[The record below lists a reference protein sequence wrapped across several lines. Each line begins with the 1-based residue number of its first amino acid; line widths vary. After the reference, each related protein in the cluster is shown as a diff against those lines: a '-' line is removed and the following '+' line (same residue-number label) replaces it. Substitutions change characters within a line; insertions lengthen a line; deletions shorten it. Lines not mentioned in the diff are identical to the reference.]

1 MELKLQSSQGQIIKL
16 SFQQLETLML
26 QACQEKNIPAQ
37 TGHEVLNK
45 ISKYLEI
52 FLLNPGNVLS
62 NDQFISL
69 ITNIC
74 NENNQ
79 PELGETLSKFLNQNN
94 TQEIKTEFSFNKV
107 QQEKL
112 KKLYLPP
119 AETGQSFADLVHKIA
134 YQNNDTENAEK
145 LIKLFDQ
152 SIFFPD
158 HYTHKILLKDDLDAI
173 FEGLK
178 TTARNFQN
186 HISTCID
193 FSKLRPKLSLIRSIK
208 NFSSGPISFIKI
220 YAATIETLR
229 QSISS
234 EFTPH
239 HTFILNIH
247 HPDILEYLIFI
258 KNFQKNSLNAHCH
271 FKIEI
276 TSSFLEALSKEEN
289 FELISPENSQIINL
303 LSAKHTFDLI
313 ISTIQEN
320 PQLEI
325 TRAINSNSDNELTIS
340 GLFNLAPYGTAKDSL
355 EKISIDLKIVEK
367 YLFNQQKAA
376 KTNNKKNLRIRLNF
390 TGWHDF
396 LIGQEIPYAS
406 IQALEM
412 AQQLVSQINNSL
424 GPETEKGVSL
434 ASPLL
439 AILEQSHGLETY
451 QSLSY
456 SRTSIEGAENIQL
469 IEPLQASLNNSNLN
483 WAELTK
489 IIFEQNSLKE
499 IYQIPVPIKNIF
511 TLGQEIPAD
520 FHFSLQK
527 IFETGFGNNV
537 EKMIF
542 LERHFDLEEA
552 KKIFQEQLLNNLL
565 NLGYSQFQPIS
576 RESLSE
582 NQYSDKNYLHS
593 LHNQNRRRHRE
604 IQPPL
609 FQLKKTEEIKLP
621 PINSSQK

>member
-1 MELKLQSSQGQIIKL
+1 MELKLQTSQGHIIKL
-16 SFQQLETLML
+16 SFKQLEQLML
-26 QACQEKNIPAQ
+26 QTCQEKNIPSQ
-37 TGHEVLNK
+37 TGQEVLSK
-45 ISKYLEI
+45 IGKYLEI
-52 FLLNPGNVLS
+52 FLLNPGNILS
-62 NDQFISL
+62 IDQFISL
-69 ITNIC
+69 IINIC
-74 NENNQ
+74 NENDQ
-79 PELGETLSKFLNQNN
+79 AELGQTLGKVLNQNN
-94 TQEIKTEFSFNKV
+94 LSELKTEFSFNKI

-119 AETGQSFADLVHKIA
+119 AETGISFTDLVNKISN
-134 YQNNDTENAEK
+134 QNNDPTNAAK
-145 LIKLFDQ
+145 LVKLFDQ

-158 HYTHKILLKDDLDAI
+158 HHSQKISLKDDLDAI

-193 FSKLRPKLSLIRSIK
+193 FSKLRPKLSLIKSIK

-276 TSSFLEALSKEEN
+276 TPNFLEALSKEEN
-289 FELISPENSQIINL
+289 FELISPENNQIINL

-325 TRAINSNSDNELTIS
+325 TRANGDSDNELTLN
-340 GLFNLAPYGTAKDSL
+340 GLFNLASYGKTVNPF
-355 EKISIDLKIVEK
+355 EKLSTDLKIAEE
-367 YLFNQQKAA
+367 YLLNQQRHYSQ
-376 KTNNKKNLRIRLNF
+376 NLKKKVRININF
-390 TGWHDF
+390 TGWQDF

-406 IQALEM
+406 IQALEL
-412 AQQLVSQINNSL
+412 AQELVDQINSIL
-424 GPETEKGVSL
+424 SPETGKGISL
-434 ASPLL
+434 SSPLF
-439 AILEQSHGLETY
+439 AILEQSNGLETY

-456 SRTSIEGAENIQL
+456 SKTSIDGTENIQL
-469 IEPLQASLNNSNLN
+469 IQPLQDTINKSGANTPDLIKTI
-483 WAELTK
+483 A
-489 IIFEQNSLKE
+489 EQNSLRD
-499 IYQIPVPIKNIF
+499 IYQLSAITKNIF
-511 TLGQEIPAD
+511 SLSQEIPAD

-527 IFETGFGNNV
+527 IFEKGFGNHV

-552 KKIFQEQLLNNLL
+552 KKIFQEQLLSNLL
-565 NLGYSQFQPIS
+565 NLGYCQFQPIS
-576 RESLSE
+576 RENSGEHQPL
-582 NQYSDKNYLHS
+582 DKNYLHT
-593 LHNQNRRRHRE
+593 LNNQNRRRHRE

>member
-1 MELKLQSSQGQIIKL
+1 MELKLQTSQGQIIKL
-16 SFQQLETLML
+16 RFQQLEELML
-26 QACQEKNIPAQ
+26 QACLEKNITAQ
-37 TGHEVLNK
+37 ISHEILSK

-52 FLLNPGNVLS
+52 FLLNPGNILS
-62 NDQFISL
+62 TDQFISL
-69 ITNIC
+69 IANIC
-74 NENNQ
+74 NENEQ
-79 PELGETLSKFLNQNN
+79 AELGQALSKLLLQNN
-94 TQEIKTEFSFNKV
+94 SQEIKTEFSFNKI

-119 AETGQSFADLVHKIA
+119 AETGLSFADLVNKIA
-134 YQNNDTENAEK
+134 NKNNDFTNAVK

-158 HYTHKILLKDDLDAI
+158 HNNHKIVLKDDLDAI

-193 FSKLRPKLSLIRSIK
+193 FSKLRPKLSLIHSIK

-239 HTFILNIH
+239 QTFILNIH

-276 TSSFLEALSKEEN
+276 TSNFLEALSKEEN
-289 FELISPENSQIINL
+289 FELISPENNQIINL

-320 PQLEI
+320 SQLEI
-325 TRAINSNSDNELTIS
+325 TSAVNGEANNELTIN
-340 GLFNLAPYGTAKDSL
+340 GLFNLAPYGMVKNPL
-355 EKISIDLKIVEK
+355 RKISEDLKTVEE
-367 YLFNQQKAA
+367 YLLKQKNSASQN
-376 KTNNKKNLRIRLNF
+376 TKKVLQIRLNF

-412 AQQLVSQINNSL
+412 AQKMVNHINSAL
-424 GPETEKGVSL
+424 APDTGKGVSL
-434 ASPLL
+434 ASPLQ

-456 SRTSIEGAENIQL
+456 SRTSLEGAENIQL
-469 IEPLQASLNNSNLN
+469 IQPLQDSLNNSNLN
-483 WAELTK
+483 LAELTK
-489 IIFEQNSLKE
+489 IIVEQNSLKE
-499 IYQIPVPIKNIF
+499 IYQIPSAVKNIF

-527 IFETGFGNNV
+527 IFETGFGNNI

-582 NQYSDKNYLHS
+582 HQYLDKNYLHS
-593 LHNQNRRRHRE
+593 LNNQNRRRHRE